1 MKALSDYI
9 EEKLVI
15 NKNYNVDK
23 NDDIIKMFD
32 VLLDGPES
40 NDIAF
45 DKSCINCEGSL
56 STMLDVSFQEIYSKK
71 TINEMYNKIVTTV
84 DIPSAIFNDEYDT
97 AIKKVNITYES
108 KYNDMIYD
116 ILQLLSNNTSF
127 DTKTI
132 KIHKNNIICQYAK
145 NEQYM
150 CMIIADTNWDEI
162 YSMFL
167 IRYK

>member
-1 MKALSDYI
+1 MKPLSNYI
-9 EEKLVI
+9 EEKLIV

-32 VLLDGPES
+32 KLLDNPES

-45 DKSCINCEGSL
+45 DKSCINFEGSL
-56 STMLDVSFQEIYSKK
+56 STMLDVSFQDIYSKK
-71 TINEMYNKIVTTV
+71 AINEMYNEIVTTV
-84 DIPSAIFNDEYDT
+84 DIPSAIFNDEYDI
-97 AIKKVNITYES
+97 AIKKLNITYES

-127 DTKTI
+127 DTKII

-150 CMIIADTNWDEI
+150 CMIIADTSWDEI